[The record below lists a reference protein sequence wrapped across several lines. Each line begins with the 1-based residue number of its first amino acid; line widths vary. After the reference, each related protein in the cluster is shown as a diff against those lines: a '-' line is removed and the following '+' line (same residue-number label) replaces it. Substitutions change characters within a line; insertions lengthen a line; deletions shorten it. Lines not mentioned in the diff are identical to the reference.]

1 MTHKIIIVAFPIIK
15 PLTVLMVTQ
24 TFYFLAQSCSIW
36 QYETFNKNFKK
47 LKYFMKYFKRKKHVF
62 LHL

>member
-15 PLTVLMVTQ
+15 PLTALMVTK

-36 QYETFNKNFKK
+36 QYEIFQKK
-47 LKYFMKYFKRKKHVF
+47 LFKN
-62 LHL
+62 